1 MKISDRIAEF
11 IQAKGMSI
19 RALEQTIGCSNGLLG
34 RCINKKTEIS
44 SQWIS
49 KIIEAFPD
57 VSSEWFMT
65 GKGAMFKDSSDE
77 FRINPI

>member
-34 RCINKKTEIS
+34 RCINKKLKFQANGS
-44 SQWIS
+44 L
-49 KIIEAFPD
+49 K
-57 VSSEWFMT
+57 
-65 GKGAMFKDSSDE
+65 
-77 FRINPI
+77 